1 MCRSIFGI
9 SFNRGRTTIGIL
21 DIIIRGEPE
30 KQTAADDSEVCIYD
44 RCNTI
49 VPYRPR
55 STARYTLNQLCFDSA
70 GEFGIIVHMVRSHE
84 VHRWQ
89 IELYVSIVLTS
100 ISRLS
105 WDESPRI
112 FVP

>member
-30 KQTAADDSEVCIYD
+30 KQTAADDSEVCTYD

-55 STARYTLNQLCFDSA
+55 SRR
-70 GEFGIIVHMVRSHE
+70 GI
-84 VHRWQ
+84 
-89 IELYVSIVLTS
+89 LYVSCVLILQESLGSLYIWSVHMRSIVGKLNYMSTS
-100 ISRLS
+100 C
-105 WDESPRI
+105 
-112 FVP
+112 